1 MQWIDKCLQ
10 SLLNS
15 LYKTEIIVIDNGSVD
30 GTVDHIKQNYTLIKL
45 IQAEKNLGFGQGNN
59 IGLKIALQKKAD
71 YVFLLNQDAWVENDT
86 IPKLLTA
93 HGSNP
98 SYGILSPI
106 HLNGMGND
114 FDNHFYIYLKN
125 SAINKH
131 SIENI
136 KNKKSGDDIISSPFV
151 NAAAWFISLS
161 CLQKTGGFDPIF
173 FHYGEDDNYAQRAVY
188 KGYKIG
194 ILPTANIYHD
204 KERPSLTQSAS
215 LQKKIWQDW
224 VQFLTHA
231 CNINNKGYKIMM
243 LKRSCRHLLQMA
255 GALLAFNT
263 EKITYNFT
271 MAKNILSYFGKVKQS
286 RAVAVT
292 NTLIPHLHQKNV
304 YNNQGVKLILS

>member
-10 SLLNS
+10 SLLHS
-15 LYKTEIIVIDNGSVD
+15 LHKTEIIVIDNGSVD
-30 GTVDHIKQNYTLIKL
+30 GTVSHIKKNYLLVKL
-45 IQAEKNLGFGQGNN
+45 IQTEKNLGFGQGNN
-59 IGLKIALQKKAD
+59 IGLKIALQQKAD

-93 HGSNP
+93 HSSNP

-106 HLNGMGND
+106 HLNGAGND
-114 FDNHFYIYLKN
+114 FDDHFYIYLKK
-125 SAINKH
+125 SAITKPL
-131 SIENI
+131 IENI
-136 KNKKSGDDIISSPFV
+136 RNKMPGNDIINSPFV

-173 FHYGEDDNYAQRAVY
+173 FHYGEDDNYAQRVIY
-188 KGYKIG
+188 NGYKIG
-194 ILPTANIYHD
+194 ILPCSYINHD
-204 KERPSLTQSAS
+204 KERPALNKPVSM
-215 LQKKIWQDW
+215 QKKIWQDW

-231 CNINNKGYKIMM
+231 CNINNKNYKVMM

-255 GALLAFNT
+255 GAILAFNT

-292 NTLIPHLHQKNV
+292 NTLIPHLHQKKCV
-304 YNNQGVKLILS
+304 Q

>member
-15 LYKTEIIVIDNGSVD
+15 LYKTEIIIIDNGSKD
-30 GTVDHIKQNYTLIKL
+30 ATVLHIKQNYPAVKL
-45 IQAEKNLGFGQGNN
+45 IIAEKNLGFGQGNN
-59 IGLKIALQKKAD
+59 IGLNIALQQRAD

-86 IPKLLTA
+86 ITKLLTA
-93 HGSNP
+93 HTQNP

-106 HLNGMGND
+106 HLNGAGNN
-114 FDNHFYIYLKN
+114 FDDHFYIYLKK
-125 SAINKH
+125 SAINE
-131 SIENI
+131 SLLQRI
-136 KNKKSGDDIISSPFV
+136 KTNTCSDDIINSPFV

-194 ILPTANIYHD
+194 ILPTANICHD
-204 KERPSLTQSAS
+204 KERPSLTQPVS

-231 CNINNKGYKIMM
+231 CNVNNKGYKVMM

-255 GALLAFNT
+255 GALIVLNK

-286 RAVAVT
+286 RVIAIT
-292 NTLIPHLHQKNV
+292 NTLIPHLQHKDIFV
-304 YNNQGVKLILS
+304 